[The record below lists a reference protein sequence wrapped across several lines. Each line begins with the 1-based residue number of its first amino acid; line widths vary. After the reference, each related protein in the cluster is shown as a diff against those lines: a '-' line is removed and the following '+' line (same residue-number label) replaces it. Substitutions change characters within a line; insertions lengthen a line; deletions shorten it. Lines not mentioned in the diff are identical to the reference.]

1 MAVAQT
7 QAMQNWPTRIL
18 IVTDA
23 WEPQVNGVVRTLQMV
38 ARELRSLGCTVE
50 MITPADY
57 PTLPLPS
64 YSDIRLAVTTRFGI
78 GRRIA
83 QIAPEHVHIAT
94 EGPLGIAARAAC
106 LRAGRRFTTSYHT
119 RFPEYLSARL
129 PVPEK
134 WSYRWFRRFHGA
146 AAATLVATPTLHAE
160 LAQKGFSNLKL
171 WNRGVDTELFHPKHR
186 KALPYPG
193 PIFLYVGRVAVEKN
207 LRAFLDLD
215 LPGTKVVVGDGPD
228 LDWLREAYPDAVFTG
243 AKSGQELAE
252 IYASA
257 DVFVFPSRTDTFGLV
272 LLEALASGVPVAA
285 YPVMGP
291 ADVFADGSGGVLSGD
306 LRAAALQAMD
316 LSREEAR
323 AKAMRFSWRAC
334 AETFL
339 DLVSEPEHAREAA

>member
-1 MAVAQT
+1 MRR
-7 QAMQNWPTRIL
+7 WPMRIL

-38 ARELRSLGCTVE
+38 VRELRALGCTVDL
-50 MITPADY
+50 ITPSDY
-57 PTLPLPS
+57 ATLPLPS
-64 YSDIRLAVTTRFGI
+64 YSDIRLAVTSRFGI

-83 QIAPEHVHIAT
+83 KIAPEHVHIAT

-119 RFPEYLSARL
+119 RFPEYLRARL

-146 AAATLVATPTLHAE
+146 AAATLVATATLHSE
-160 LAQKGFSNLKL
+160 LSEKGFSNLKL

-186 KALPYPG
+186 GTLPYPG
-193 PIFLYVGRVAVEKN
+193 PIFLCVGRVAVEKN
-207 LRAFLDLD
+207 LPAFLDLD
-215 LPGTKVVVGDGPD
+215 LPGTKLIVGGGPD
-228 LDWLREAYPDAVFTG
+228 LDWLRDAYPDAVFTG
-243 AKSGQELAE
+243 AKSGRELAE

-306 LRAAALQAMD
+306 LRAAALQALD
-316 LSREEAR
+316 LSREDAR

-334 AETFL
+334 AETFM
-339 DLVSEPEHAREAA
+339 DLVSEPERARDAA